1 MKGQMA
7 QYYKFVTA
15 ELRDAF
21 SGSVD
26 YTQAIGKWLTLPE
39 NEVDRNGKPC
49 GRGFH
54 LMKIPNPK
62 YCRYEVGFLAIG
74 KGKLGEDEEKI
85 RFKSIKLIRPLKKLE
100 IFFQKAELS
109 GANLSGAYLFGANLS
124 GAYLFGANLSGAYL
138 SGVNLSRANLSEA
151 DLSEAYLLG
160 ADLSGA
166 NLSGANLSG
175 SDLFRA
181 IMPDGTVY
189 KAA

>member
-1 MKGQMA
+1 MNQ

-15 ELRDAF
+15 ELKDAY

-39 NEVDRNGKPC
+39 NEVDRNGNAC

-109 GANLSGAYLFGANLS
+109 EADLSGANLSEADLSEANLSRANLSRANLSEAYLSGANLS
-124 GAYLFGANLSGAYL
+124 RAD
-138 SGVNLSRANLSEA
+138 LSRANLSEA
-151 DLSEAYLLG
+151 DLSG
-160 ADLSGA
+160 SDLSGA
-166 NLSGANLSG
+166 DLFEA
-175 SDLFRA
+175 DLFRA
-181 IMPDGTVY
+181 IMPDGKVHD
-189 KAA
+189 